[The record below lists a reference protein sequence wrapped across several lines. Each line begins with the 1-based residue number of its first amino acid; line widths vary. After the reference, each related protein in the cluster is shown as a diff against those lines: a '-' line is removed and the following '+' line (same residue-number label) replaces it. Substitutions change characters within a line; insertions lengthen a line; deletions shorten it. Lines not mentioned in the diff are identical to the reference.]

1 MAMAIEMKHLT
12 AVCVIFWTCA
22 FPAMSR
28 TLYESSVAK
37 THQQWMSQYGRSYVD
52 DAEKEKRFKI
62 FMENLEYIEKFN
74 NAGNYSYKLGLNQ
87 FSDLTEEEFIASH
100 TGFKINSRKPYS
112 SSSAPLLNLRD
123 VPESLNWR
131 EKGAVTKIKDQGRCG
146 SCWAFSAVAAIEGIN
161 QINTKKLISLSEQ
174 QLVDCDT
181 KNDGCNG
188 GLMDTA
194 FKYIIQNQGIAM
206 ERDYPYQGAAGTCQ
220 NEMTAAA
227 KISDF
232 VDVAQN
238 DEEQLLQAVANQ
250 PVSVGIAVN
259 NNFRQYNG
267 GLFEGP
273 CGTHLNHGVTVIGYG
288 SEDGKKYW
296 LIKNSWGEQWGDG
309 GFMKLLREGGDPQGL
324 CGIAMQASYPKI

>member
-1 MAMAIEMKHLT
+1 MKHLI

-37 THQQWMSQYGRSYVD
+37 THQQWMSQYARSYAD

-123 VPESLNWR
+123 VPESLDWR
-131 EKGAVTKIKDQGRCG
+131 EKGAVTQIKDQGQCG
-146 SCWAFSAVAAIEGIN
+146 CCWAFSAVAAIEGIN
-161 QINTKKLISLSEQ
+161 QINTNQLISLSEQ
-174 QLVDCDT
+174 QLLDCDT
-181 KNDGCNG
+181 NNNGCNG

-194 FKYIIQNQGIAM
+194 FKYIIQNQGIASGS
-206 ERDYPYQGAAGTCQ
+206 DYPYQEAAGTCQ
-220 NEMTAAA
+220 NEMKAAA

-238 DEEQLLQAVANQ
+238 DEQQLLQAVANQ

-259 NNFRQYNG
+259 DNFRQYRG

-273 CGTHLNHGVTVIGYG
+273 CGTDLTHAVTVIGYG
-288 SEDGKKYW
+288 SEDGKDYW
-296 LIKNSWGEQWGDG
+296 LIKNSWGKQWGDG
-309 GFMKLLREGGDPQGL
+309 GFMKLQRGGGDPQGL